1 MGDTNK
7 MDPKGVG
14 RKDLID
20 LNGLKLGVGDELS

>member
-1 MGDTNK
+1 

-20 LNGLKLGVGDELS
+20 LNGLKLGVGDELSWTQQ